1 MSSLRSSHMPKIL
14 GAVALIAVFATALAL
29 PPGSAEARPPAKITT
44 YYATEQCIT
53 VVGRRWDYCDGDSM
67 STGQVTSF
75 KTVQYVDCDC
85 ECLP

>member
-1 MSSLRSSHMPKIL
+1 MSSLRSSHMPKVL
-14 GAVALIAVFATALAL
+14 GAVALIAVLATVFAL

-44 YYATEQCIT
+44 YYQTAACIT
-53 VVGRRWDYCDGDSM
+53 VVGRTWDYCDGDSL
-67 STGQVTSF
+67 SWGQVTAF